1 MVEWRQRREI
11 ALRNNDDENGEDG
24 EEDGVRRTMKKEEDE
39 GEATKGKDARRKRAM
54 AKKLTSP
61 PNEST
66 TWAYE

>member
-11 ALRNNDDENGEDG
+11 ALRNDDGNGEDG
-24 EEDGVRRTMKKEEDE
+24 EEEDEVRRTMKKEEDE